1 MGVETRQPTDPE
13 EVQSMKPYV
22 GDHSMI
28 LKAIINGI
36 SFLLFLNL
44 IFFKKMKMER
54 EDGDWII
61 IGSGISFLSNAMF
74 STNSK
79 PLIGEHSKG

>member
-1 MGVETRQPTDPE
+1 MMVVEPGIENKEMPI
-13 EVQSMKPYV
+13 VNYPS
-22 GDHSMI
+22 
-28 LKAIINGI
+28 I